1 MHHKAAASKKRANS
15 CPSLGWSSCSKN
27 DGNVPIQNCRDTGE
41 AKHYTGSVAD
51 TTNVKTFDSRYL
63 CEAANTASTGLQC
76 QAELVKYST
85 AAGGVSRNLCE
96 SNRVSE
102 VSMGSNASHGQ
113 KCETAT
119 GVFAA
124 NVSSKNYRVRFVYNS
139 RVVPRQVDALL
150 ARKPVVDNVK
160 CQNVLGR
167 TVWASANFANGTGH
181 NRESG
186 IKKCHSKMLQSVP
199 QNDPNVDGCDR
210 IVNPV
215 AATGGGRPRDQTDT
229 AKVISRPHSLDQT
242 QTDSDPESEYPVGVT
257 PVTDSAIDS
266 GKVLIYNVNGV
277 DDKFASSILHAA
289 QFRKVGVGN
298 MHVNTEIH
306 KKWRSQSSFDFGYIP
321 IDEQCMSQTMESNEW
336 EKGSPWDVHSLVR
349 ATGVPNFMK
358 ARVPIKSQ
366 LNVQALK
373 DNLKDYWDQQLCQLI
388 EFGFPLDFNRKCD
401 LECDKGNH
409 KSALDF
415 PGDVDAYIAEELEF
429 GAILGPFSESP
440 IPYSHSSPF
449 MTRAKPNSDRRRV
462 IIDLSWPLGASVNAG
477 IDKDS
482 YLGSKFCLT
491 FPTVDHITDEL
502 KKLGRG
508 ALLYKIDVSRAFRHV
523 KVDPGDYDLLGL
535 DWHGRYVDT
544 CVPFGTRHGS
554 QIFQRLSDGVRY
566 VMRQKGYDIIDYI
579 DDYVGVGVPSVASAS
594 FSALIDLMGDLGLT
608 ISQKKLVPPSTQ
620 VTCLGVLIDT
630 VKGTISIP
638 PDKLHDVTS
647 TVRQWL
653 SRDVASKRDLQS
665 ILGLLLY
672 VHKCVKPARIFLNR
686 MLDLL
691 RFAHSRQKV
700 TLTPDFKRDLKWFA
714 KFLPLYNGVSLYDHR
729 PIDVSLELDACLTG
743 LGGRSGNFIYHL
755 PIPLGYRSWTIV
767 HLEMVNILVAVRL
780 FHQQWASK
788 KVLIHCDNAAV
799 VSVLK
804 SGRTRDPYLG
814 ACARNVWYV
823 AATSDIDLQY
833 THVRGVDNKVAD
845 ALSRWR
851 GTVDQWQLL
860 GLHVLHPV
868 WLQVSHELLELD
880 PEL

>member
-15 CPSLGWSSCSKN
+15 CPSLGWSSCGKN

-124 NVSSKNYRVRFVYNS
+124 NVSSKNYKVRFVYNS

-199 QNDPNVDGCDR
+199 KNDPNVVGCGG

-229 AKVISRPHSLDQT
+229 AKVISQPHSLDQT

-306 KKWRSQSSFDFGYIP
+306 KKWRSQSGFDFGYIP
-321 IDEQCMSQTMESNEW
+321 IDEQCMSKTMESNEW

-366 LNVQALK
+366 LNVQAWK

-554 QIFQRLSDGVRY
+554 QIFQRLSDGV
-566 VMRQKGYDIIDYI
+566 
-579 DDYVGVGVPSVASAS
+579 
-594 FSALIDLMGDLGLT
+594 
-608 ISQKKLVPPSTQ
+608 
-620 VTCLGVLIDT
+620 
-630 VKGTISIP
+630 
-638 PDKLHDVTS
+638 
-647 TVRQWL
+647 
-653 SRDVASKRDLQS
+653 
-665 ILGLLLY
+665 
-672 VHKCVKPARIFLNR
+672 
-686 MLDLL
+686 
-691 RFAHSRQKV
+691 
-700 TLTPDFKRDLKWFA
+700 
-714 KFLPLYNGVSLYDHR
+714 
-729 PIDVSLELDACLTG
+729 
-743 LGGRSGNFIYHL
+743 
-755 PIPLGYRSWTIV
+755 
-767 HLEMVNILVAVRL
+767 
-780 FHQQWASK
+780 
-788 KVLIHCDNAAV
+788 
-799 VSVLK
+799 
-804 SGRTRDPYLG
+804 
-814 ACARNVWYV
+814 
-823 AATSDIDLQY
+823 
-833 THVRGVDNKVAD
+833 
-845 ALSRWR
+845 
-851 GTVDQWQLL
+851 
-860 GLHVLHPV
+860 
-868 WLQVSHELLELD
+868 
-880 PEL
+880 